1 MKKFLSSTKAKVL
14 CGVVATSIMSSNAFA
29 AALTM
34 GTDGTVT
41 GDINSAP
48 FTSMAIAVVTFAAL
62 VYAIKAGIRL
72 LRG

>member
-1 MKKFLSSTKAKVL
+1 MKFLASAKSKVL
-14 CGVVATSIMSSNAFA
+14 AGVVAVSALSSNALA
-29 AALTM
+29 AGLTM
-34 GTDGTVT
+34 GSDGAVT
-41 GDINSAP
+41 GDINTVP